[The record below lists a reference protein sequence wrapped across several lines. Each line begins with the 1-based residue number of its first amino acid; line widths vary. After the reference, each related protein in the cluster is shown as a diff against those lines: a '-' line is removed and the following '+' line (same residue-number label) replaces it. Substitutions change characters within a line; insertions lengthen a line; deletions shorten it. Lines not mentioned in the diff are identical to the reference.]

1 MRAITQTRKGKGNA
15 MACGFAAA
23 TGDVIVMFDA
33 DGSAD
38 PAEIPAFVAALVAGA
53 DFAKGSRFAPGGG
66 SDDITL
72 LRRTGN
78 AGLNGVANALFGTS
92 YTDLCYGYNAFWA
105 DLLPLLDLP
114 DPTTPAPPDGMLW
127 GDGFEIETVL
137 NCRIA
142 AAGLRITEVP
152 SVERQRIF
160 GRTNLRTFTDGTRV
174 LRTLAAERRRAVQL
188 RARGAGRLAPRF
200 DTVGTPAYA
209 RDSHGPESYGPR
221 PGLRRG
227 PVRRTGLRAGPVRH
241 REPGRAGAH
250 PGRGHPGDAARAPGR
265 RGRARCRACRGPVGP
280 PPRAARD
287 PWRAPR
293 RTVIAPA
300 FVTPWRRSRPD
311 RCDPSRDE
319 PSPAVSR

>member
-1 MRAITQTRKGKGNA
+1 MLPWVRAITQTRKGKGNA

-114 DPTTPAPPDGMLW
+114 DPTTPAPADGMLW

-160 GRTNLRTFTDGTRV
+160 GRDEPAHLHRRHPG
-174 LRTLAAERRRAVQL
+174 AAHARRRA
-188 RARGAGRLAPRF
+188 AAGGGSCGP
-200 DTVGTPAYA
+200 GA
-209 RDSHGPESYGPR
+209 RDGAHRGSTRSGRRRTRATPTARSPTARSPTARSLVRG
-221 PGLRRG
+221 RRG
-227 PVRRTGLRAGPVRH
+227 PVRPDRLRHGPY
-241 REPGRAGAH
+241 GSRAS
-250 PGRGHPGDAARAPGR
+250 
-265 RGRARCRACRGPVGP
+265 
-280 PPRAARD
+280 
-287 PWRAPR
+287 
-293 RTVIAPA
+293 
-300 FVTPWRRSRPD
+300 RRSPRPGA
-311 RCDPSRDE
+311 SR
-319 PSPAVSR
+319 

>member
-1 MRAITQTRKGKGNA
+1 

-114 DPTTPAPPDGMLW
+114 DPTTPPPPDGMLW

-174 LRTLAAERRRAVQL
+174 LRTLAAERRRAVAAAGPGRGTARTAVRHGRDTGVRAQL
-188 RARGAGRLAPRF
+188 LRPGVLRQSGRLR
-200 DTVGTPAYA
+200 
-209 RDSHGPESYGPR
+209 
-221 PGLRRG
+221 LG

-241 REPGRAGAH
+241 REAGRAGAH
-250 PGRGHPGDAARAPGR
+250 SGRGHPGDAARAPGR
-265 RGRARCRACRGPVGP
+265 RGRARSRACRGPVG
-280 PPRAARD
+280 AAPTSGPGPVAGTPANRD
-287 PWRAPR
+287 
-293 RTVIAPA
+293 
-300 FVTPWRRSRPD
+300 RSGVRYALEEEPTRPV
-311 RCDPSRDE
+311 RPSRDE
-319 PSPAVSR
+319 PSPGGEPVTNGACR